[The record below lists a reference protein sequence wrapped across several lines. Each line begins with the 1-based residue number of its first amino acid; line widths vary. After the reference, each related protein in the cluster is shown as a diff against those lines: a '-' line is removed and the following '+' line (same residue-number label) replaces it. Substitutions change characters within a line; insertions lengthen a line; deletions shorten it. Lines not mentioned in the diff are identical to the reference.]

1 MSAAVASTLDLSLY
15 LVTDTSIAQA
25 AGHTVP
31 EVVAAGVTGGVTTVQ
46 VRAKDA
52 PAADFLTLVGEV
64 AAVLPAHVTLVV
76 NDRVDVF
83 LAARDLGWKVDG
95 VHVGQDDLPVE
106 RVRRLLGDEAVLG
119 LSASTAEQLRAAG
132 DSPARVDYVGIGALH
147 GTPTKPD
154 APEPLGI
161 DRMLALAAGS
171 PVPAVAIGGVRVEDA
186 EALRGSD
193 LSGIAVVSGICGAT
207 DPAAAAAAYVS
218 AWGAA

>member
-1 MSAAVASTLDLSLY
+1 MSAPDLSLY
-15 LVTDTSIAQA
+15 LVTDTAIAEA

-31 EVVAAGVTGGVTTVQ
+31 GVVAAAGAGGVTTVQ

-52 PAADFLTLVGEV
+52 PAADFLALVGEV
-64 AAVLPAHVTLVV
+64 AAALPAHVTLMV

-83 LAARDLGWKVDG
+83 LAARDLGWQVDG

-106 RVRRLLGDEAVLG
+106 QVRHLIGDDALLG
-119 LSASTAEQLRAAG
+119 LSASTAEQLRAAA

-154 APEPLGI
+154 APEPLGV
-161 DRMLALAAGS
+161 DRMLALAAES
-171 PVPAVAIGGVRVEDA
+171 AVPAVAIGGVKVEDA
-186 EALRGSD
+186 EALRGSA
-193 LSGIAVVSGICGAT
+193 LAGVAVVSGICGAP
-207 DPAAAAAAYVS
+207 DPAAAAEAYAT